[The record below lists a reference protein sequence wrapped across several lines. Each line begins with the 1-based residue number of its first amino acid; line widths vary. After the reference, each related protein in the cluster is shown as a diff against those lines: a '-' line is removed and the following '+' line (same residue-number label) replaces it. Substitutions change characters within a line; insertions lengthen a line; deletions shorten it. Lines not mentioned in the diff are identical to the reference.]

1 MPGTGGLPGRAEG
14 PEPMKNNA
22 RHSRPSFLSSSTAR
36 TAPLRI
42 VTRIDAGLAVL
53 TAAPAATPAN
63 QPVTN
68 ATWAFSVR
76 RFVRLAVWATP
87 AYALLYGL
95 VTVGSLDGGPAPYLE
110 HGSALHLL
118 GWVAAVWLGLVA
130 LVALAG
136 VQVSARTRRTAAA
149 GLMIGIAGAA
159 LMLPFATLPADT
171 AVYGL
176 DAGAVTLA
184 GATVFSIG
192 WLVMGWAVRQS
203 GLFNRSDGVL
213 LMLAAPML
221 GVAGLLI
228 GPLQTVGAL
237 LALAGGIGVAVGTG
251 RLMPSAARSASTEPV
266 AEVGT
271 ATIADVLAGPEPAS
285 GAVASGVAGPDP
297 AVSGV
302 AGSGAAASG
311 PAVAGSARV
320 PAASAVAAG
329 AVAAGASAVAA
340 RVATHGSLAAP

>member
-1 MPGTGGLPGRAEG
+1 MPMNHA
-14 PEPMKNNA
+14 K
-22 RHSRPSFLSSSTAR
+22 HSRPSFLSSSTAR

-42 VTRIDAGLAVL
+42 VTRLDAGLAVL
-53 TAAPAATPAN
+53 TAAPPSTPAN

-87 AYALLYGL
+87 AYAVLYGL
-95 VTVGSLDGGPAPYLE
+95 VTAGSLDGGPAPYLE

-136 VQVSARTRRTAAA
+136 VQVSARSRRAAA
-149 GLMIGIAGAA
+149 TALMIGIAGAA

-176 DAGAVTLA
+176 DAGVLSLA
-184 GATVFSIG
+184 GATVFSVG
-192 WLVMGWAVRQS
+192 WLVMGWSVRES

-221 GVAGLLI
+221 GVAGLLV

-237 LALAGGIGVAVGTG
+237 LALAGGIGVAIGTG
-251 RLMPSAARSASTEPV
+251 RLMPAAAKPAGAEPV
-266 AEVGT
+266 T
-271 ATIADVLAGPEPAS
+271 ATLPFATEAEPATAVQAGPVPA
-285 GAVASGVAGPDP
+285 GA
-297 AVSGV
+297 
-302 AGSGAAASG
+302 AAASG
-311 PAVAGSARV
+311 PAASGAAVSGPAKV
-320 PAASAVAAG
+320 PAAS